1 MNETYYDVVIVGGGP
16 GGLAAAQGAKEAG
29 AASVLVLERE
39 DQVGGILHQ
48 CIHDGF
54 GLIRY
59 RETLTGPEDVYKRQV
74 YDFEEADFVK
84 TFGSPVHPF
93 TGVNYLDFYREVIE
107 SEGAKATFLFSN
119 DCRYIASYC
128 DSILCCDIHTRNETR
143 DVLQSMGKQVL
154 TLADIMNAPVD
165 GSGYHEAYGMLGS
178 NKANE
183 EKLKLFPRNC
193 QPVVEGIQARIKAE
207 RGLDVEVMVYG
218 CLLYTSRCV

>member
-1 MNETYYDVVIVGGGP
+1 MSRP
-16 GGLAAAQGAKEAG
+16 SA
-29 AASVLVLERE
+29 
-39 DQVGGILHQ
+39 
-48 CIHDGF
+48 
-54 GLIRY
+54 
-59 RETLTGPEDVYKRQV
+59 P
-74 YDFEEADFVK
+74 
-84 TFGSPVHPF
+84 PVHPF

-183 EKLKLFPRNC
+183 EKLKLFP
-193 QPVVEGIQARIKAE
+193 GTA
-207 RGLDVEVMVYG
+207 
-218 CLLYTSRCV
+218 SRW